1 MAEESNQENKNNS
14 SNALL
19 ELFQK
24 IEVGNSKV
32 LEKFQEFSE
41 NQSNLTNQIATMK
54 KLGEAIN
61 IDISQTYQTNRSS
74 FIKEIETSLDKTKN
88 ISLSLSEKDERRIN
102 KVENIFTRFWKIPI
116 WIGFLS
122 ALVAGITTFLAVK
135 FYSESV
141 KGKEQ
146 FVEDL
151 NKQGYIIAEKKEFE
165 ELKYNDGLVKN
176 WAQKNPKDSE
186 SLEVFKG
193 KQQKINS
200 K

>member
-1 MAEESNQENKNNS
+1 
-14 SNALL
+14 
-19 ELFQK
+19 
-24 IEVGNSKV
+24 